1 MGSVGITLSNSTW
14 LQFISIVTGHTV
26 SLLICS
32 TSIDFVTIHTK
43 MLRKIAIAGLCV
55 ASATA
60 FKLDEQQLQK
70 RDGAHAHDH
79 AEPASSYGAPA
90 PSYSEPAAS
99 YGAPETGYGAPSDS
113 YGVSYGGYEE
123 ETLPD
128 LTPIIVGI
136 LVLTGLSLLFPT
148 FVSLT
153 SVRRKRD
160 ADDVNPMTDV
170 VERVND
176 IYSAVV
182 QSEECM
188 ERIACEIGG
197 LAADVGLTQS
207 PAVKLA
213 GGFVPSKY
221 KAYYKQFASGK
232 DCQKIKC
239 GTFA

>member
-1 MGSVGITLSNSTW
+1 
-14 LQFISIVTGHTV
+14 V
-26 SLLICS
+26 SPSAQLLNICRLPLPRPR
-32 TSIDFVTIHTK
+32 K
-43 MLRKIAIAGLCV
+43 YNMLRKIAVAGLCL
-55 ASATA
+55 ATTA
-60 FKLDEQQLQK
+60 NAYKLEADQLQK

-79 AEPASSYGAPA
+79 AASASGYGAPPATYEEPAPSYGAPA
-90 PSYSEPAAS
+90 AE
-99 YGAPETGYGAPSDS
+99 YGAPSDS

-153 SVRRKRD
+153 SVRRKRH
-160 ADDVNPMTDV
+160 AEDDVNPMTDV

-213 GGFVPSKY
+213 GGFLPSKY
-221 KAYYKQFASGK
+221 KNYYKQFQSGK

>member
-1 MGSVGITLSNSTW
+1 
-14 LQFISIVTGHTV
+14 
-26 SLLICS
+26 
-32 TSIDFVTIHTK
+32 

-123 ETLPD
+123 ESLPD

-160 ADDVNPMTDV
+160 ADGKEAFSSLLQDVILPH
-170 VERVND
+170 
-176 IYSAVV
+176 
-182 QSEECM
+182 
-188 ERIACEIGG
+188 
-197 LAADVGLTQS
+197 
-207 PAVKLA
+207 
-213 GGFVPSKY
+213 
-221 KAYYKQFASGK
+221 FALPGSLWYRF
-232 DCQKIKC
+232 C
-239 GTFA
+239 

>member
-1 MGSVGITLSNSTW
+1 
-14 LQFISIVTGHTV
+14 
-26 SLLICS
+26 
-32 TSIDFVTIHTK
+32 
-43 MLRKIAIAGLCV
+43 MLRKIAVAGLCL
-55 ASATA
+55 ATA
-60 FKLDEQQLQK
+60 HSAAVDQLQK

-79 AEPASSYGAPA
+79 GADAGGYGAPA
-90 PSYSEPAAS
+90 PSYSPPASYEPPAAE
-99 YGAPETGYGAPSDS
+99 YGAPATTYEQPADS

-153 SVRRKRD
+153 TVRRKRH
-160 ADDVNPMTDV
+160 AEDDVNPMTDV
-170 VERVND
+170 VGRVND

-207 PAVKLA
+207 PAIKLA

-221 KAYYKQFASGK
+221 KNYYKQFASGK

>member
-1 MGSVGITLSNSTW
+1 
-14 LQFISIVTGHTV
+14 
-26 SLLICS
+26 
-32 TSIDFVTIHTK
+32 
-43 MLRKIAIAGLCV
+43 V
-55 ASATA
+55 ACATA
-60 FKLDEQQLQK
+60 YKINEDVLQK
-70 RDGAHAHDH
+70 RDGAHGHDH
-79 AEPASSYGAPA
+79 A
-90 PSYSEPAAS
+90 AADS
-99 YGAPETGYGAPSDS
+99 GYGAPSDS
-113 YGVSYGGYEE
+113 YGAVSYQEE
-123 ETLPD
+123 EALPD

-148 FVSLT
+148 FVSLS
-153 SVRRKRD
+153 SVRRKRH
-160 ADDVNPMTDV
+160 AEDDVNPMTDV

-182 QSEECM
+182 TSEECM

-213 GGFVPSKY
+213 SGFVPSKY
-221 KAYYKQFASGK
+221 KNYYKQFQRGK

>member
-1 MGSVGITLSNSTW
+1 MGSFLKVVNQWSVFFAESSA
-14 LQFISIVTGHTV
+14 Q
-26 SLLICS
+26 LLNICRLPLPRPR
-32 TSIDFVTIHTK
+32 K
-43 MLRKIAIAGLCV
+43 YNMLRKIAVAGLCL
-55 ASATA
+55 ATTA
-60 FKLDEQQLQK
+60 NAYKLEADQLQK

-79 AEPASSYGAPA
+79 AASASGYGAPPATYEEPAPSYGAPA
-90 PSYSEPAAS
+90 AE
-99 YGAPETGYGAPSDS
+99 YGAPSDS

-153 SVRRKRD
+153 SVRRKRH
-160 ADDVNPMTDV
+160 AEDDVNPMTDV

-213 GGFVPSKY
+213 GGFLPSKY
-221 KAYYKQFASGK
+221 KNYYKQFQSGK

>member
-1 MGSVGITLSNSTW
+1 MGIFKQISSSTAQH
-14 LQFISIVTGHTV
+14 LQIPNQQLT
-26 SLLICS
+26 
-32 TSIDFVTIHTK
+32 
-43 MLRKIAIAGLCV
+43 MLRTAAIAALGL
-55 ASATA
+55 ASASA
-60 FKLDEQQLQK
+60 YKLAEDQILK
-70 RDGAHAHDH
+70 RDGAHAHEH
-79 AEPASSYGAPA
+79 ADSGYGAPAPAYEEPAASYGAPA
-90 PSYSEPAAS
+90 PS
-99 YGAPETGYGAPSDS
+99 YGAPETGYGPPAET
-113 YGVSYGGYEE
+113 YGVPSYEE
-123 ETLPD
+123 EPLPD

-153 SVRRKRD
+153 TVRRKRH
-160 ADDVNPMTDV
+160 AEDDVNPMTEV
-170 VERVND
+170 VGRVND

-188 ERIACEIGG
+188 ERIACEVGG

-207 PAVKLA
+207 PAIKLA

-221 KAYYKQFASGK
+221 KNYYKQFASGK